1 MADFDKTL
9 KLEAKINI
17 SEEIRTEFIRKSIH
31 VLIALVPSM
40 AQISLNLTYF
50 LLLSGMVAFSFAEFI
65 RLQGGKVVVISKLTL
80 LASRRRD
87 DGRFVLGPVTL
98 AIGALLAL
106 SLYPA
111 PAAAI
116 AVYALAFGDSLSSI
130 IGKMFGRIK
139 LPFTDGKTLA
149 GSVACFSMVFAVAWL
164 YTFDLSASVIIGSA
178 AAVLEAIPAKDLD
191 NIIIPLGTGAVA
203 SLFF

>member
-1 MADFDKTL
+1 MADIDKTL
-9 KLEAKINI
+9 KLNAKINI

-31 VLIALVPSM
+31 VLIALVPSL
-40 AQISLNLTYF
+40 AQISLNFTYF
-50 LLLSGMVAFSFAEFI
+50 LLLSGMVVFGFAELT
-65 RLQGGKVVVISKLTL
+65 RLQGGKVVIISRLTL

-87 DGRFVLGPVTL
+87 NGRFVLGPVTL
-98 AIGALLAL
+98 AIGAMLAL

-116 AVYALAFGDSLSSI
+116 AIYALAFGDSLSSI
-130 IGKMFGRIK
+130 MGKMFGKIK
-139 LPFTDGKTLA
+139 IPFTDGKTLA
-149 GSVACFSMVFAVAWL
+149 GSFACFFVVFAVSYL
-164 YTFDLSASVIIGSA
+164 YTLDLSAAVIIGSA
-178 AAVLEAIPAKDLD
+178 AAIFEAIPVKDLD